1 MLSSLL
7 GHDWMGHRM
16 IGSDD
21 CIELAQRCAQLAVA
35 CSIPSLS
42 EALMKLAGDY
52 LAQSH
57 KQSAGE
63 LKFHQQPDPLGFGD

>member
-1 MLSSLL
+1 MQ
-7 GHDWMGHRM
+7 DWMGHRM

-63 LKFHQQPDPLGFGD
+63 LKFHQQPDQLGFGA

>member
-1 MLSSLL
+1 
-7 GHDWMGHRM
+7 
-16 IGSDD
+16 
-21 CIELAQRCAQLAVA
+21 
-35 CSIPSLS
+35 
-42 EALMKLAGDY
+42 MKLAGDY

>member
-1 MLSSLL
+1 
-7 GHDWMGHRM
+7 MGHRM

-21 CIELAQRCAQLAVA
+21 YIELAQRCAQLAVE
-35 CSIPSLS
+35 CSAPSLS

-52 LAQSH
+52 LEQGH

-63 LKFHQQPDPLGFGD
+63 PKRQQQYDPLGFGD

>member
-1 MLSSLL
+1 M
-7 GHDWMGHRM
+7 HDWMGHRM

-35 CSIPSLS
+35 CSSPSLS

-57 KQSAGE
+57 KHSAGE
-63 LKFHQQPDPLGFGD
+63 LKLHQQPDPLGFGD

>member
-1 MLSSLL
+1 M
-7 GHDWMGHRM
+7 HDWMGRRM

-52 LAQSH
+52 LAQSL

-63 LKFHQQPDPLGFGD
+63 LELHQQPDPLGFGD